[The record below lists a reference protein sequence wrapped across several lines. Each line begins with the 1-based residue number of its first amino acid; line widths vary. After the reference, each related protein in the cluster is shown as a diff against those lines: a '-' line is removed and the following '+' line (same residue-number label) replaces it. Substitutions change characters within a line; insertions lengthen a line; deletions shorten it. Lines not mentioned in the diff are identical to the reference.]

1 MSVIFRS
8 DTAARWASENP
19 LLCEGEP
26 AFEYDTGKFKIG
38 NGKDRYVDLP
48 YQSEEGKQGP
58 AGEKGASGP
67 AGDPGSDTTL
77 AIGTVQAGLVASA
90 TITGSP
96 PHQTLNL
103 VLPQSQST
111 GGGGGGGGGGSG
123 EVPVITFT
131 LQPTGKSVLE
141 GEAITLEVLATST
154 GKGVIAYQW
163 QATLGKGATW
173 INLTGAT
180 QPKRSWNAGSDAPPG
195 GTVDYRCIASLV
207 SPTTSAVIAAQ
218 ESNVASVRVSA
229 QPSGQTIKVTKQPL
243 PITVPEGGVAAFT
256 VAATTSNPGTLYYS
270 WERLAPG
277 SSTWTGVAGNSGNT
291 AYTLTL
297 LAVDFDRDNGAQYR
311 AKIRLRYQDNFVS
324 ETYSQGATL
333 TISSGVP
340 DSSGETVTGWL
351 EADNSRTG
359 YFRHDGFLD
368 FWDENGNRST
378 NGTDWESTNNWFTKP
393 GFSANP
399 DWHWKPQVARGNGV
413 FVSVSESDVSSD
425 PIVAKISVDGKNWV
439 TTSVSPSNGN
449 QYGEYA
455 TVVFGKGL
463 FVRYFFIRAQ
473 NPGPTYISFNSLSH
487 SIDGLNWVS
496 ATGLDMSRF
505 FAIHDGLQYFGD
517 RTVFAPGGGPNIFTL
532 SGGLYYSTD
541 GKAWTKNI
549 RWPDIGT
556 GLPLPDRARCRLAF
570 GYGGSN
576 GWLLAS
582 ATNLW
587 YGPSLETLAPVSAP
601 APLAW
606 DDVIGF
612 EGKFYIVSKSTG
624 LVYSTPA
631 TTPFKW
637 TSIPLPGLRKGF
649 RYFSSGID
657 ANQKPILL
665 VGGDDGLLT
674 AAFA

>member
-8 DTAARWASENP
+8 DTAAKWASENP

-96 PHQTLNL
+96 PYQTLNL

-111 GGGGGGGGGGSG
+111 GGGGGDGGGGGGGGSG

-154 GKGVIAYQW
+154 GKGVIVYQW

-180 QPKRSWNAGSDAPPG
+180 QPKRTWNAGSDAPPG

-243 PITVPEGGVAAFT
+243 PVTVPEGGVATFT
-256 VAATTSNPGTLYYS
+256 VAASTSNPGTLNYS

-277 SSTWTGVAGNSGNT
+277 SSTWTTVAGNSGNT
-291 AYTLTL
+291 NYTLTL

-324 ETYSQGATL
+324 ETYSQAATL

-378 NGTDWESTNNWFTKP
+378 NGTDWESTNNWFP
-393 GFSANP
+393 PAYENANNP
-399 DWHWKPQVARGNGV
+399 WEPQVARGNGV
-413 FVSVSESDVSSD
+413 FCAVGRSPYSETIND
-425 PIVAKISVDGKNWV
+425 PSKSGAKLSVDGKNWV
-439 TTSVSPSNGN
+439 NQPIDASVIYYRSASI
-449 QYGEYA
+449 
-455 TVVFGKGL
+455 VSGKGL
-463 FVRYFFIRAQ
+463 FVRSAVY
-473 NPGPTYISFNSLSH
+473 TEISDTNGNQKEVGVVQRSV
-487 SIDGLNWVS
+487 DGLNW
-496 ATGLDMSRF
+496 TGITGVVAGRLK
-505 FAIHDGLQYFGD
+505 YFGD
-517 RTVFAPGGGPNIFTL
+517 RTVFAPGGGPGIFVCEAG
-532 SGGLYYSTD
+532 SYYSTD
-541 GKAWTKNI
+541 GITWTRNI
-549 RWPDIGT
+549 RFPAIPQGPNP
-556 GLPLPDRARCRLAF
+556 GNPYRAQIAY

-576 GWLLAS
+576 GWLLVGGDK
-582 ATNLW
+582 LW
-587 YGPSLETLAPVSAP
+587 YGASLETLAPVSAP
-601 APLAW
+601 APLVW

-612 EGKFYIVSKSTG
+612 EGKFYIVSSSTG

-637 TSIPLPGLRKGF
+637 TSIPLPGLRTGF
-649 RYFSSGID
+649 RYFSSAID

-674 AAFA
+674 AVFA